1 VVPHLLIHHWNR
13 SNRFGDVAIEMIEG
27 DVAPHNDKEYVCGEL
42 GYAFGHAF
50 VKKPLVGASLGV
62 GGRKGSATLGGYM
75 AARVY
80 SSQGDENPQVLN
92 LALSC
97 HHAFTGTFEKP
108 LCLPSLF
115 CLNPQT

>member
-1 VVPHLLIHHWNR
+1 
-13 SNRFGDVAIEMIEG
+13 M
-27 DVAPHNDKEYVCGEL
+27 
-42 GYAFGHAF
+42 
-50 VKKPLVGASLGV
+50 PLVTLLSKSLSLALVSGW
-62 GGRKGSATLGGYM
+62 GRKGSATLGGYM